1 MMPIWLQPRSP
12 VDASRMDETSD
23 TVAVD
28 GNPSGPLKFAQTVQ
42 SLTVLHTQGS
52 LGAYVAAQATGT
64 GRRMEDAGEFVG
76 ETDAEVAAR
85 HGLDLKGLTK

>member
-1 MMPIWLQPRSP
+1 M
-12 VDASRMDETSD
+12 
-23 TVAVD
+23 
-28 GNPSGPLKFAQTVQ
+28 
-42 SLTVLHTQGS
+42 LHTQGS